1 MKQDHSHIHHI
12 YGVWENGNIHVFVP
26 CWLAGQ
32 PVGPTL
38 IITKTHTFQRV
49 KKLWYLL
56 WNPPTSTV
64 LMCRCTLSLI
74 YTCTHT
80 SSYTIH
86 TCTIMCTHTRTYI
99 THNPHTNTHITYT
112 HTSHT
117 SYTCTSYVHTHR
129 HTYTHT
135 QSTSR
140 KMILTHFL
148 SHVEGDFFRS
158 VNSVFTRSSSSVT
171 HNACHIIN
179 ILRCMRQ

>member
-1 MKQDHSHIHHI
+1 MATFTFLFHA
-12 YGVWENGNIHVFVP
+12 G
-26 CWLAGQ
+26 WLASLSAQ
-32 PVGPTL
+32 HWSL
-38 IITKTHTFQRV
+38 QR
-49 KKLWYLL
+49 L
-56 WNPPTSTV
+56 
-64 LMCRCTLSLI
+64 TLSSESKSCDTYRETHPLVQYSCAGARWVW
-74 YTCTHT
+74 YTHAHTHHHT
-80 SSYTIH
+80 PYTH
-86 TCTIMCTHTRTYI
+86 APLCAHTRTYI

-148 SHVEGDFFRS
+148 SHVEGAFFRS